1 MTQGHQNLLLLSN
14 STAPGRAYLEHARDA
29 ILQTLDGLRSIVFV
43 PFALADHDGYTN
55 TVRRAMEPLGIT
67 VRGAHE
73 GTPRDLVADAEAVF
87 VGGGNTFRLV
97 KAIHELGLIS
107 VVRAR
112 VSEGM
117 PYIGSSA
124 GTNVATPSL
133 RTTNDMPIV
142 QPPSFETFGLVPFQI
157 NPHYL
162 DPDPASTHQGE
173 TREERLTQFLEENDV
188 PVLAMREGTWLRVSD
203 GSMRL
208 DGVAAG
214 ARVFCRASDPVEVTS
229 GADVTWLVERVGS
242 FDVGR

>member
-14 STAPGRAYLEHARDA
+14 STAPGRTYLEHARDA
-29 ILQTLDGLRSIVFV
+29 ILQALDGRRSIVFV
-43 PFALADHDGYTN
+43 PFALADHDGYTD

-73 GTPRDLVADAEAVF
+73 GTPRDMVAGAEAVF

-97 KAIHELGLIS
+97 KAIHELDLIS

-214 ARVFCRASDPVEVTS
+214 ARVFCRASDPVEVAS

>member
-29 ILQTLDGLRSIVFV
+29 ILQALDGRRSIVFV

-73 GTPRDLVADAEAVF
+73 GTPRDIVANAEAVF

-97 KAIHELGLIS
+97 KAIHELDLIS
-107 VVRAR
+107 VVRTR

-188 PVLAMREGTWLRVSD
+188 PVLAMREGTWLRVSNS
-203 GSMRL
+203 SMRL

-214 ARVFCRASDPVEVTS
+214 GRIFCRASEPVEVTS
-229 GADVTWLVERVGS
+229 GADVTWLAERVAA

>member
-1 MTQGHQNLLLLSN
+1 MPQGHQNLLLLSN
-14 STAPGRAYLEHARDA
+14 STAPGRTYLEHACEA
-29 ILQTLDGLRSIVFV
+29 ILETLDGLRSIVFV
-43 PFALADHDGYTN
+43 PFALADHDAYTK
-55 TVRRAMEPLGIT
+55 TVRGAMEPLGIT

-73 GTPRDLVADAEAVF
+73 GTPRDLVAGAEAVF

-97 KAIHELGLIS
+97 KAIHELGLID

-112 VSEGM
+112 VAEGM
-117 PYIGSSA
+117 PYLGSSA
-124 GTNVATPSL
+124 GTNAATPSL

-142 QPPSFETFGLVPFQI
+142 QPPSFQTFGLVPFQI

-203 GSMRL
+203 GAMRL

-214 ARVFCRASDPVEVTS
+214 ARVFRRGSEPVEVPS
-229 GADVTWLVERVGS
+229 GADVTWLVERVGA
-242 FDVGR
+242 FDIHR